1 MWQSLVNARRRLAA
15 RPGHS
20 LLAIGILSLGLLSAM
35 FLFGSLNSMLLRP
48 LPFPEAGRMVA
59 VGWSNPDRL
68 DEVGSLSGQDWLQL
82 RDALAMFDH
91 IAIDAGAATINIG
104 HGTQVRRY
112 SGALIDAGLLPLFS
126 VQPLLG
132 RVFSAADD
140 QAGAAR
146 SLLIGEHTWRNDFS
160 ADPDIVGRVVRAN
173 GEPATIIGVLPGSF
187 TYPRD
192 QQAWLPRRLAADDG
206 LPVQVTARLA
216 EGVSL
221 EQARTRLQALAATQ
235 SGELAG
241 SRDGSLLN
249 VIPLQH
255 RFVNQTTRQALWMVF
270 AAGLLV
276 LLLACVNVANLQLA
290 AMLPRRRELA
300 VRSALGAGRRHLLAD
315 LMAEALLVA
324 GIATVL
330 AAVGND
336 LLSRFYSARMVTS
349 GMEIPFFVDFAY
361 DWRDLVFVPALALAS
376 CLFAGLIPALRAA
389 GTDAREAMADGARG
403 SEGGFFARVSRALV
417 VGQIALTVVLLV
429 GAAMFVHGS
438 IGMLDFDTGS
448 RVDGRQVLT
457 ARVGLFDAGYPTDAD
472 RVAYFE
478 QVRQRLAEEP
488 QVLAASVGNAIPGA
502 GNGGV
507 KDIVAQ
513 GAPKPAGGHETA
525 FVAQVDE
532 AYAQVYGLR
541 LQEGR
546 FFDGRDR
553 GDSLPVAVIDARTAQ
568 RLWPDGRALGQRLI
582 LDPEEDQP
590 QMRTVVGIVDNLHLT
605 PVENRARP
613 TVLFPFAQQPSRF
626 ATLAVRSH
634 GDAAGLSA
642 LLASTL
648 RQIDP
653 DTPAYFVQTQEQA
666 VRQGRVGSVI
676 LTEVFVGVGLLAL
689 LLAAAGLY
697 GVLAFFVEQRTR
709 EIGIRR
715 AIGSDRVGVLGLVFR
730 RLTGHVLA
738 GLGIGVAIALPWSA
752 LLANPAFNTRAYDPL
767 IFAATIALVLVVA
780 VVSALVPLRRA
791 VRVDPVTALRH
802 G

>member
-1 MWQSLVNARRRLAA
+1 M
-15 RPGHS
+15 
-20 LLAIGILSLGLLSAM
+20 
-35 FLFGSLNSMLLRP
+35 
-48 LPFPEAGRMVA
+48 
-59 VGWSNPDRL
+59 
-68 DEVGSLSGQDWLQL
+68 
-82 RDALAMFDH
+82 
-91 IAIDAGAATINIG
+91 
-104 HGTQVRRY
+104 
-112 SGALIDAGLLPLFS
+112 
-126 VQPLLG
+126 
-132 RVFSAADD
+132 
-140 QAGAAR
+140 
-146 SLLIGEHTWRNDFS
+146 
-160 ADPDIVGRVVRAN
+160 
-173 GEPATIIGVLPGSF
+173 
-187 TYPRD
+187 
-192 QQAWLPRRLAADDG
+192 
-206 LPVQVTARLA
+206 
-216 EGVSL
+216 
-221 EQARTRLQALAATQ
+221 
-235 SGELAG
+235 
-241 SRDGSLLN
+241 
-249 VIPLQH
+249 
-255 RFVNQTTRQALWMVF
+255 
-270 AAGLLV
+270 
-276 LLLACVNVANLQLA
+276 
-290 AMLPRRRELA
+290 
-300 VRSALGAGRRHLLAD
+300 LAD
-315 LMAEALLVA
+315 
-324 GIATVL
+324 
-330 AAVGND
+330 
-336 LLSRFYSARMVTS
+336 R
-349 GMEIPFFVDFAY
+349 
-361 DWRDLVFVPALALAS
+361 
-376 CLFAGLIPALRAA
+376 
-389 GTDAREAMADGARG
+389 
-403 SEGGFFARVSRALV
+403 
-417 VGQIALTVVLLV
+417 
-429 GAAMFVHGS
+429 
-438 IGMLDFDTGS
+438 
-448 RVDGRQVLT
+448 
-457 ARVGLFDAGYPTDAD
+457 
-472 RVAYFE
+472 E
-478 QVRQRLAEEP
+478 QVRQRLSEEP

-532 AYAQVYGLR
+532 AFAEVYGLH

-553 GDSLPVAVIDARTAQ
+553 SDSLPVAVIDARTAQ

-582 LDPEEDQP
+582 LDPDQAQP
-590 QMRTVVGIVDNLHLT
+590 QLRTVVGIVDNLHLT